1 MSNNQRNND
10 LPTKPIKKMLIN
22 ATQKEELRV
31 ALIEGQEIYNLDREV
46 MDHNQHKGNI
56 YLAKIARLEASLDA
70 GFIECGEDFSR
81 HCFLA
86 FKEVNR
92 EFYKPDYQTTKAR
105 PHIRDVLKQGQSIIV
120 QVEKEERGN
129 KGAALT
135 TFISLAGCYVVLMPN
150 SPKKGGVSRRVEG
163 EEREELKDA
172 INELKLP
179 EGMSVIIRTA
189 GVGRSAE
196 ELQWDLDVLLT
207 QWRAIQ
213 EAAQQ
218 RTGPCLIYQESDVII
233 RALRDYLRPDISE
246 IIIDTREAF
255 DHAHE
260 HIARVRPDFVK
271 QLKFYDDPKVS
282 LFSRYKIEEQIE
294 SAHRRLISLPN
305 GGSIVIDRTEALVA
319 IDVNSSKAT
328 EGGDIEETAFK
339 TNLAAAKEIA
349 RQLRL
354 RDLGGL
360 IVIDFI
366 DMTSFKNQR
375 TVENLLREELKTDR
389 ARTRMGRLSNFGLL
403 EMSRQRLRPSLGDS
417 TQISCPRCEGQGTI
431 RSVPSLALA
440 LMRVIEE
447 ESLKDSVAQLRI
459 QVPIDVATFL
469 INEKRD
475 ALITLENLHKIS
487 IIILP
492 NPDFLTPHY
501 EITRLR
507 HEELAF
513 KEGESSYQLT
523 KKPIKTEEN
532 LPSHKRLPA
541 GLPPLKPTTQMSAPL
556 SRPYQ
561 GSQEPGIMQRMWV
574 AIFGSST
581 KQVSSNTSIISR
593 IWAAIFGANP
603 KTETALAAVA
613 SRETREKEARRPQAH
628 RNART
633 EHPEASRT
641 RPNAPRQQD
650 RRTNTAPTPNQPA
663 RKNQPQKNDQHR
675 NTNDHRKKTH
685 ESETEI
691 IDIKAVKPAEQQP
704 THVNI
709 NTNAQTREQKPV
721 AAKHRTPTRPLRQSA
736 SHPENIQKMQAKTSE
751 GVQSSSVVPPPS
763 PTPASASASATP
775 PLQKTTSAV
784 CAIPSAPVCDTRRN
798 KTGFTKLSD
807 NDIQANFISGV
818 DETPEN
824 YKASEPLK
832 QVQSKHHTDMKKTS
846 HHQPVII
853 SKEFITDDLENQD
866 K

>member
-1 MSNNQRNND
+1 MYLTNRNRDTMST
-10 LPTKPIKKMLIN
+10 LPTKPTKIMLIN

-31 ALIEGQEIYNLDREV
+31 ALVEGQEIYNLDREV
-46 MDHNQHKGNI
+46 MDHDQHKGNI
-56 YLAKIARLEASLDA
+56 YLADIARLEASLDA
-70 GFIECGEDFSR
+70 AFINCGENFTR
-81 HCFLA
+81 HCFLP

-92 EFYKPDYQTTKAR
+92 EFYKSDYQGTKSR
-105 PHIRDVLKQGQSIIV
+105 PHIRDVLKQGQSILV

-218 RTGPCLIYQESDVII
+218 QSAPCLIYQESDVII

-246 IIIDTREAF
+246 ILIDTPEAF
-255 DHAHE
+255 EHAKN
-260 HIARVRPDFVK
+260 HIARVRPDFINRV
-271 QLKFYDDPKVS
+271 KFYDDPKIP
-282 LFSRYKIEEQIE
+282 LFNRYRIESQIE
-294 SAHRRLISLPN
+294 SAHHRLISLPN

-319 IDVNSSKAT
+319 IDINSSKAT

-366 DMTSFKNQR
+366 DMASFKNQR
-375 TVENLLREELKTDR
+375 TVENVLREELKTDR

-447 ESLKDSVAQLRI
+447 ESLKENIAQLRI
-459 QVPIDVATFL
+459 QVPVDVATFL

-475 ALITLENLHKIS
+475 ALITLEHLHKIN

-492 NPDFLTPHY
+492 NSDFLTPHY

-507 HEELAF
+507 KEEVAF
-513 KEGESSYQLT
+513 KEGEASYQLT
-523 KKPIKTEEN
+523 SKSIKTEEI
-532 LPSHKRLPA
+532 
-541 GLPPLKPTTQMSAPL
+541 APL
-556 SRPYQ
+556 SKRMPATRSPVGALAQ
-561 GSQEPGIMQRMWV
+561 TCAPVSHSAHTSQDAGIVRRIWS
-574 AIFGSST
+574 AIFGTCTKTESST
-581 KQVSSNTSIISR
+581 
-593 IWAAIFGANP
+593 P
-603 KTETALAAVA
+603 PAL
-613 SRETREKEARRPQAH
+613 SRENQSRRSQSH
-628 RNART
+628 DSRSRSEQT
-633 EHPEASRT
+633 EHPHRSN
-641 RPNAPRQQD
+641 PNANPNRRQD
-650 RRTNTAPTPNQPA
+650 RRGSSTGSSGQPG
-663 RKNQPQKNDQHR
+663 RKNQPNKNAPHRPDQR
-675 NTNDHRKKTH
+675 RKAH
-685 ESETEI
+685 ESEPTSVVKTIGTVETGTPGALGTLDTNVQI
-691 IDIKAVKPAEQQP
+691 PAQKPAAP
-704 THVNI
+704 
-709 NTNAQTREQKPV
+709 KP
-721 AAKHRTPTRPLRQSA
+721 RTPSRPLRQSA
-736 SHPENIQKMQAKTSE
+736 SHPENIHKMQAA
-751 GVQSSSVVPPPS
+751 QPVVAAPTPPPAQPAVTS
-763 PTPASASASATP
+763 PPPAPISNG
-775 PLQKTTSAV
+775 
-784 CAIPSAPVCDTRRN
+784 RRN

-807 NDIQANFISGV
+807 KDVKETFITVS
-818 DETPEN
+818 DDMASLE
-824 YKASEPLK
+824 KHQSSEPLK
-832 QVQSKHHTDMKKTS
+832 QVQSKHHADVSSQAAAHK
-846 HHQPVII
+846 PVVI
-853 SKEFITDDLENQD
+853 SKEFITDDFENQD